1 MTTTVRT
8 VVIGTRSSA
17 LARWQTQHVADL
29 LHAAKPDLR
38 IEIVPISTRGDRE
51 LNKPLPEIGGKGLFT
66 AELEA
71 ALLEGEIAL
80 AVHSLKDLP
89 TEDTPGL
96 TIGATPCRADPGD
109 VLVSR
114 HNLPLADL
122 PANPR
127 IGTSSPRRAA
137 QVRLIRPD
145 AEIVPVRGNVETRLR
160 KAQSDDLDG
169 VVLAAAGLAR
179 LGLEEHITERLA
191 LDTMLPAPG
200 QGALAAQCR
209 ADDGETLSLLATI
222 HHADTWAAVVAER
235 AFLAGLGGGCSVPVA
250 ACGLVSDGRLTLR
263 CLVASRD
270 GGQAVHVA
278 GEGDPARPETLGAS
292 LAQEALEKGA
302 AGLLESEA

>member
-1 MTTTVRT
+1 MTATART
-8 VVIGTRSSA
+8 VVIGTRRSA
-17 LARWQTQHVADL
+17 LARWQTQHIADL
-29 LHAAKPDLR
+29 LRAARPGLHV
-38 IEIVPISTRGDRE
+38 EIINIHTRGDRE

-71 ALLEGEIAL
+71 ALLTGEIAL

-96 TIGATPCRADPGD
+96 TIGATPRRADPGD

-114 HNLPLADL
+114 HALPLADL
-122 PANPR
+122 PTNPR

-145 AEIVPVRGNVETRLR
+145 AEIVPVRGNVETRLH

-169 VVLAAAGLAR
+169 VVMAAAGLAR
-179 LGLEEHITERLA
+179 LGLEEHIAERLA
-191 LDTMLPAPG
+191 LDMMLPAPG

-209 ADDGETLSLLATI
+209 ADDSETLSLLAAI

-235 AFLAGLGGGCSVPVA
+235 VFLAGLGGGCSVPVA
-250 ACGLVSDGRLTLR
+250 AYGLVDDGGLTLR
-263 CLVASRD
+263 GLVASRD
-270 GGQAVHVA
+270 GTHAVRVA
-278 GEGDPARPETLGAS
+278 GEGDPARPEALGAS

-302 AGLLESEA
+302 VSLLEGGA